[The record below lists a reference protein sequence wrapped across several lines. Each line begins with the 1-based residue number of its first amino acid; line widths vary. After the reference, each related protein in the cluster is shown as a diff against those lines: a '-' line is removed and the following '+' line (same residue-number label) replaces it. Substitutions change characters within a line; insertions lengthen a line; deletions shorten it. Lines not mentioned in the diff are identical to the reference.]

1 MVAYIRTTLLALLVL
16 VLIGVSFWLYGPAI
30 DAWTDRTIDLAE
42 EYPWQAA
49 GWLTALLASDILLPV
64 PSSLASVA
72 CGLALGFWGGLAAS
86 FLGMTIS
93 TILGYLL
100 GVAASGKATRWL
112 GEREKTMM
120 AAFYDRY
127 GLWMLLALRPVP
139 MLAETSVLFS
149 GVARQPFLHVIGVAS
164 LGNLTVS
171 AVYAA
176 IGTWGKVTDSFFP
189 AFGAAILVSGL
200 LMLMCKKRGVQG

>member
-1 MVAYIRTTLLALLVL
+1 MPYIRTTLLALLIL

-30 DAWTDRTIDLAE
+30 DAWTDRVIQQASAH
-42 EYPWQAA
+42 PWQAA
-49 GWLTALLASDILLPV
+49 GWLTALLASDIFLPV

-86 FLGMTIS
+86 FLGMTVS
-93 TILGYLL
+93 TILGYWL
-100 GVAASGKATRWL
+100 GFAASGKTNRWL
-112 GEREKTMM
+112 GEQEKAMM
-120 AAFYDRY
+120 ARVYERY

-149 GVARQPFLHVIGVAS
+149 GVARQPFLHVLGVAS
-164 LGNLTVS
+164 FGNLTVS

-176 IGTWGKVTDSFFP
+176 IGSLGMKTDSFFL
-189 AFGAAILVSGL
+189 AFAAALVVSGL
-200 LMLMCKKRGVQG
+200 LMLISRKKGF

>member
-1 MVAYIRTTLLALLVL
+1 VPYKRTILLALLVL

-30 DAWTDRTIDLAE
+30 DAWTDRVIQQASSH
-42 EYPWQAA
+42 PWQAA

-93 TILGYLL
+93 TILGYWL
-100 GVAASGKATRWL
+100 GFAVSGKASRWL

-120 AAFYDRY
+120 EAFYDRY

-139 MLAETSVLFS
+139 MLAEASVLFS
-149 GVARQPFLHVIGVAS
+149 GVARQPFLHVMGVAA

-171 AVYAA
+171 AVYSA

-189 AFGAAILVSGL
+189 AFGAALLVSGIL
-200 LMLMCKKRGVQG
+200 LLVCKKRGFKS

>member
-1 MVAYIRTTLLALLVL
+1 MPYSRTTLLALLVL
-16 VLIGVSFWLYGPAI
+16 ILIGVSFWLYGPAI
-30 DAWTDRTIDLAE
+30 DAWTDRVIQQASSH
-42 EYPWQAA
+42 PWQAG

-127 GLWMLLALRPVP
+127 GLWVLLALRPVP

-149 GVARQPFLHVIGVAS
+149 GVVRQPFLHVMGVAS

-189 AFGAAILVSGL
+189 AFGAAIVVSGL
-200 LMLMCKKRGVQG
+200 LMLICKKRGVQG

>member
-1 MVAYIRTTLLALLVL
+1 MPYKRTILLALLVL

-30 DAWTDRTIDLAE
+30 DAWTDRVIQQASSH
-42 EYPWQAA
+42 PWQAA

-93 TILGYLL
+93 TILGYWL
-100 GVAASGKATRWL
+100 GFAVSGKASRWL

-120 AAFYDRY
+120 EAFYDRY

-139 MLAETSVLFS
+139 MLAEASVLFS
-149 GVARQPFLHVIGVAS
+149 GVARQPFLHVMGVAA

-171 AVYAA
+171 AVYSA

-189 AFGAAILVSGL
+189 AFGAALLVSGIL
-200 LMLMCKKRGVQG
+200 LLVCKKRGLKS